1 MMQRFGPPKKNKTV
15 LDTGQSLCT
24 DQMFDFVQEM
34 GDLKLAPQ
42 GVGVTLH
49 NPFLVLIYD
58 AKTWYPPPPKKS
70 TVSDTGLSL
79 CTDQMIDFV
88 PEMGDLKLAL

>member
-1 MMQRFGPPKKNKTV
+1 MLRLG
-15 LDTGQSLCT
+15 
-24 DQMFDFVQEM
+24 
-34 GDLKLAPQ
+34 
-42 GVGVTLH
+42 
-49 NPFLVLIYD
+49 
-58 AKTWYPPPPKKS
+58 PPPPQKKS